1 MNRQPSRT
9 ATTGRTARGGAL
21 AGLVLSAAL
30 AACGSSPPVDGEG
43 GRELLARV
51 QAENYRAWSH
61 APGWETRMP
70 SMKGGHGGQLDIY
83 VNDTFE
89 AAVTSGQTVSQWPEG
104 STIVKEVWMSDTL
117 RYIDIM
123 DKQSG
128 GWYWDELDADG
139 TILAAGHPD
148 GCTNCH
154 SSGVDYVR
162 AFDLP

>member
-1 MNRQPSRT
+1 
-9 ATTGRTARGGAL
+9 L
-21 AGLVLSAAL
+21 ALSAWL
-30 AACGSSPPVDGEG
+30 TACGSAPPVDGDG
-43 GRELLARV
+43 GRQLLTRV
-51 QAENYRAWSH
+51 QAEGYRDWSH
-61 APGWETRMP
+61 APGWETRKP

-83 VNDTFE
+83 VNDTF
-89 AAVTSGQTVSQWPEG
+89 AAAITAGEPVRTWPIG

-117 RYIDIM
+117 RYIDIL
-123 DKQSG
+123 DKRSD

-154 SSGVDYVR
+154 GSGVDYVR

>member
-1 MNRQPSRT
+1 MNGQPLRKAAAGKS
-9 ATTGRTARGGAL
+9 ARAL
-21 AGLVLSAAL
+21 AYLALSAGL
-30 AACGSSPPVDGEG
+30 IACGSASPVDGDG

-51 QAENYRAWSH
+51 QAANYRAWSH
-61 APGWETRMP
+61 APGWETRRP
-70 SMKGGHGGQLDIY
+70 SIKSGHGGQLDIY
-83 VNDTFE
+83 VNDSFA
-89 AAVTSGQTVSQWPEG
+89 AAVTGAQTAAQWPEG

-123 DKQSG
+123 DKRRD

-139 TILAAGHPD
+139 TVEAAGHPD

-154 SSGVDYVR
+154 SSGVDFVR